1 MKSFINSVIN
11 HCFGFL
17 AIIFLYSF
25 VIFKTGFNFKQSGK
39 FLEII
44 IECIK
49 LIGDIIEDIFNEDKS
64 EKPILRLVKDIE
76 NNN

>member
-1 MKSFINSVIN
+1 LFWFS
-11 HCFGFL
+11 C
-17 AIIFLYSF
+17 YYF
-25 VIFKTGFNFKQSGK
+25 VIFKSGK

-49 LIGDIIEDIFNEDKS
+49 LIGDIIEDLFNEDKS
-64 EKPILRLVKDIE
+64 EKPRLRIVKDVK